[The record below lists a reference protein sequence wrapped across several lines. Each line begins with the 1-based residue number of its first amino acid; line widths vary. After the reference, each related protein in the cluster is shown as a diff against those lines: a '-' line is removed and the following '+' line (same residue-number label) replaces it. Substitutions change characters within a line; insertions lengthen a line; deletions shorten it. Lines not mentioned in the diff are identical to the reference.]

1 MRPPRRSRR
10 VRGEHPVEAFVD
22 ADMNQ
27 EGEPPKDVPMHSMLH
42 AATDADENEIFE
54 MCQPE
59 FVNFKL
65 RKAVD
70 ALHEENNPKDLE
82 SCTIGYILNQM

>member
-1 MRPPRRSRR
+1 MRSRR
-10 VRGEHPVEAFVD
+10 VRGNDPAEAFVD

-27 EGEPPKDVPMHSMLH
+27 EGETPEDVPMHSMLH
-42 AATDADENEIFE
+42 AATDAHENEIFE

-59 FVNFKL
+59 FVNVNL

-70 ALHEENNPKDLE
+70 VLHEESNPKDLE
-82 SCTIGYILNQM
+82 SCTTGHLLNQM